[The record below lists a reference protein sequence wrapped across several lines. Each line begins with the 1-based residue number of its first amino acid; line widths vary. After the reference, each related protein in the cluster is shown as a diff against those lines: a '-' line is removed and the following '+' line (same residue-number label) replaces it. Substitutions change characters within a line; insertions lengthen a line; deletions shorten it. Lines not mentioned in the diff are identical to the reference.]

1 MKIESRAGMLKIY
14 VGESDKVHGRWMFE
28 EIVFEAR
35 KSDCSRKCC
44 ICFSKF
50 DCAFMFAIKKERK
63 QREKSE
69 LSF

>member
-1 MKIESRAGMLKIY
+1 MKIEGRAGMLKIY

-50 DCAFMFAIKKERK
+50 DCAFMFTIKKERK

>member
-1 MKIESRAGMLKIY
+1 MKIEGGAGMLKIY
-14 VGESDKVHGRWMFE
+14 VGESDKVHGRPMFE

>member
-35 KSDCSRKCC
+35 KSDCSRKYC